1 MGIFLMAEGSKTR
14 LEKWKS
20 WKSGADDRKGV
31 LSAQG
36 WSSLFRHLSVDCGQ
50 DSVNMD
56 LQNMNFLQIQE
67 LVESLV
73 GGTDG
78 CRNGWCPR

>member
-1 MGIFLMAEGSKTR
+1 M
-14 LEKWKS
+14 
-20 WKSGADDRKGV
+20 
-31 LSAQG
+31 
-36 WSSLFRHLSVDCGQ
+36 DCGQ

-73 GGTDG
+73 GELMVAGMVGVLDRD
-78 CRNGWCPR
+78 CESL